1 MALEAELF
9 VTEACCLTV
18 TAGVNASVVV
28 VDEAG
33 IRSVES
39 LMVVSLST
47 VNKVENLTLCSHQ
60 PGQTSRSVE
69 PPLFTSIRSPP
80 AGNFDRFSG

>member
-28 VDEAG
+28 VDEAA
-33 IRSVES
+33 IRSVKS

-47 VNKVENLTLCSHQ
+47 MVENLTLRRLCFHFQ
-60 PGQTSRSVE
+60 RS
-69 PPLFTSIRSPP
+69 
-80 AGNFDRFSG
+80 